1 MGSLIL
7 SEGFSRMLAKG
18 SFSWI
23 SGIAILT
30 ILTWFGF
37 RSVSDSF
44 LMSSILFLLFI
55 IAASLTIFF
64 IIFFRDPQRSPPGD
78 ENDAVSPADGKV
90 ISIQDRI
97 ICIFMNIH
105 NVHVNRAPLSGIVTH
120 IDYKPGGYI
129 PAFNKDSEV
138 NERNHVVMKT
148 TSGTLELTQIAGV
161 LTRRIVSYISEGT
174 QLKRGERIGMIRF
187 GSRVDVTMPERYV
200 FTVKLNDS
208 IKAGQTIIA
217 VKKEKL
223 GK

>member
-1 MGSLIL
+1 
-7 SEGFSRMLAKG
+7 MLAKG

-23 SGIAILT
+23 LGMAFIT
-30 ILTWFGF
+30 VVTWFGF
-37 RSVSDSF
+37 NYLSDSI
-44 LMSSILFLLFI
+44 LISSILFLLFI

-78 ENDAVSPADGKV
+78 EDDAVSPADGKV
-90 ISIQDRI
+90 ISLQHRT

-105 NVHVNRAPLSGIVTH
+105 DVHVNRAPLSGLVTH

-129 PAFNKDSEV
+129 PAFNKDSDV

-148 TSGTLELTQIAGV
+148 ATGTLELTQIAGV

-187 GSRVDVTMPERYV
+187 GSRVDVTVPEGYV
-200 FTVKLNDS
+200 FTVKLNDK
-208 IKAGQTIIA
+208 IKAGETIIA

-223 GK
+223 EK

>member
-1 MGSLIL
+1 
-7 SEGFSRMLAKG
+7 MLAKG

-23 SGIAILT
+23 LGMAFIT
-30 ILTWFGF
+30 VVTWFGF
-37 RSVSDSF
+37 RSVSDST
-44 LMSSILFLLFI
+44 LISSILFLLFI

-78 ENDAVSPADGKV
+78 EDDAVSPADGKV
-90 ISIQDRI
+90 ISLQHRT

-105 NVHVNRAPLSGIVTH
+105 DVHVNRAPLSGIVTH

-129 PAFNKDSEV
+129 PAFNKDSDV

-148 TSGTLELTQIAGV
+148 AAGTLELTQIAGV

-187 GSRVDVTMPERYV
+187 GSRVDVTMPEGYV
-200 FTVKLNDS
+200 FTVKLNDK
-208 IKAGQTIIA
+208 IKAGETIIA